1 MSIGNKIKE
10 YRELNKMTQKDIAEI
25 LEVEPGTISKYES
38 GMIEPN
44 IESLKRL
51 AETFN
56 ITVDELIKDEEK
68 FDITKINVLEILREQ
83 KEMGLKGNL
92 YHNTQIIFAY
102 NTNHIEGSKL
112 TEDQTRYIFYSNL

>member
-56 ITVDELIKDEEK
+56 ITVDELIKDE
-68 FDITKINVLEILREQ
+68 
-83 KEMGLKGNL
+83 
-92 YHNTQIIFAY
+92 
-102 NTNHIEGSKL
+102 
-112 TEDQTRYIFYSNL
+112 

>member
-10 YRELNKMTQKDIAEI
+10 YRELHKMTQRDIAEI

-38 GMIEPN
+38 GIIEPN
-44 IESLKRL
+44 IQSLKRL

-56 ITVDELIKDEEK
+56 ITVDELINVEKK

-83 KEMGLKGNL
+83 KELKLKGNL
-92 YHNTQIIFAY
+92 LIIQII
-102 NTNHIEGSKL
+102 
-112 TEDQTRYIFYSNL
+112 

>member
-10 YRELNKMTQKDIAEI
+10 YRELNKMTQKDIAEV

-38 GMIEPN
+38 GIIEPN

-51 AETFN
+51 AEIFN

-68 FDITKINVLEILREQ
+68 FDVTQINVLKILREQ

-92 YHNTQIIFAY
+92 YHNTQIILKVV
-102 NTNHIEGSKL
+102 N
-112 TEDQTRYIFYSNL
+112 

>member
-92 YHNTQIIFAY
+92 YHNTQIIYRFRQIIHSLSY
-102 NTNHIEGSKL
+102 YQSKSHTPL
-112 TEDQTRYIFYSNL
+112 SDH